1 MQEHEKD
8 LFEYLLRLGD
18 TTCILSHRLS
28 EWCGHAP
35 AIEEDVA
42 LINIALD
49 LIGQTRMYL
58 DYAGRIEGAGRDED
72 ALAYLRDAMDY
83 RNLLLVEQPNGDF
96 AQTIMR
102 QFLFDAQHLPLLEAL
117 TGSSD
122 AGLAEIAA
130 KAVREVRYH
139 LRHSSQ
145 WVIRLGDGT
154 EESHERIA
162 NALEYLWRYTGEMFT
177 DDVLSRRL
185 ADRGVAP
192 LPSSLREAWLANID
206 PVLEEATL
214 SRPADGW
221 MQTGGREGH
230 HTEHLGYILAEM
242 QFLPR
247 AYPDARW

>member
-58 DYAGRIEGAGRDED
+58 DYAGRIEGTGRDED

-96 AQTIMR
+96 AHTIMR

-122 AGLAEIAA
+122 RGLAEIAA

-154 EESHERIA
+154 EESHERITG
-162 NALEYLWRYTGEMFT
+162 ALDHLWRYTGEMFA
-177 DDVLSRRL
+177 DDDLARRL

-192 LPSSLREAWLANID
+192 LPSSLREAWEANIT

-221 MQTGGREGH
+221 MQTGGREGR